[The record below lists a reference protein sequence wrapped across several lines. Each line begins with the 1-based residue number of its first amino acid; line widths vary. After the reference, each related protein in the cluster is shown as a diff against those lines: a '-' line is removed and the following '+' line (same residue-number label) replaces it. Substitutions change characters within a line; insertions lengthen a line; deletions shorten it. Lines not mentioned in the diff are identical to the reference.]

1 MSKSEWKRRK
11 QKIKRIKQI
20 TILAGLAVIAILVLV
35 FVIKLLT
42 HLVTG
47 NNGIIKEAGDIKIE
61 KKLLTVDNNTRS
73 EQELEKVKGIV
84 IHNTG
89 EPETT
94 ANSMWEY
101 YESLADTGT
110 TSESVHFLVDLDG
123 EIIQCIP
130 CNEIAFHAMGRN
142 SDTIGIMYCYSNDSG
157 IMTGDTYESMVELVA
172 ELIKEYD
179 LSISDVQLHYDIT
192 GRLCP
197 QYYVQNE
204 TEWQNFLSDVSLK
217 LK

>member
-1 MSKSEWKRRK
+1 
-11 QKIKRIKQI
+11 
-20 TILAGLAVIAILVLV
+20 
-35 FVIKLLT
+35 
-42 HLVTG
+42 
-47 NNGIIKEAGDIKIE
+47 
-61 KKLLTVDNNTRS
+61 
-73 EQELEKVKGIV
+73 
-84 IHNTG
+84 
-89 EPETT
+89 
-94 ANSMWEY
+94 
-101 YESLADTGT
+101 
-110 TSESVHFLVDLDG
+110 
-123 EIIQCIP
+123 
-130 CNEIAFHAMGRN
+130 
-142 SDTIGIMYCYSNDSG
+142 MYCYSNDSG